1 MSCAADLERN
11 RSLAEAQIQEIEWV
25 VVWVDKILEEG
36 QRGKSVSPHLWM
48 LAFRL
53 CDPESEINGRT
64 LEGCWQL
71 CCESPRGDC
80 QGQATSAGLVL
91 SPVGKKV
98 GVGPEGLYP

>member
-11 RSLAEAQIQEIEWV
+11 HSLAEAQIQEIERV

-53 CDPESEINGRT
+53 CDPESEMAGH
-64 LEGCWQL
+64 W
-71 CCESPRGDC
+71 RGVGNFAVNPHGGIAKDRPL
-80 QGQATSAGLVL
+80 QQVL
-91 SPVGKKV
+91 SCP
-98 GVGPEGLYP
+98 L